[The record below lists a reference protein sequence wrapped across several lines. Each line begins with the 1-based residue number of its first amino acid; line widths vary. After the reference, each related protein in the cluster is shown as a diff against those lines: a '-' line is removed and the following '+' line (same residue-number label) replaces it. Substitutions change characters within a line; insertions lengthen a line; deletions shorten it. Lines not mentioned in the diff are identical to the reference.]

1 MKKIIFLAVAAIAA
15 MLMVSSCESTE
26 MTTHYIKFEEGNAN
40 FTSNLYLQSK
50 VMNLIQYNADHL
62 DNSFFGTE
70 KDAVNWFNETLDY
83 LASDGFASAEPEV
96 PVLES
101 TSATFC
107 LISYGSE
114 SSVDGVNYGHEV
126 ARRTIEFKAHS
137 LL

>member
-70 KDAVNWFNETLDY
+70 KDAMDLHPLSLKCLCWKARPRHS
-83 LASDGFASAEPEV
+83 ASYPTAQSPAWTV
-96 PVLES
+96 S
-101 TSATFC
+101 TTAMKWPA
-107 LISYGSE
+107 GP
-114 SSVDGVNYGHEV
+114 
-126 ARRTIEFKAHS
+126 
-137 LL
+137 